1 MALVSCQ
8 ESIPVSLLLLLVAC
22 ARPAVPPP
30 AGTAVLRAE
39 DDGLRGEV
47 VTGGVLSERMAE
59 PDGAGLVVLFGGET
73 RGDLHP
79 CGCEDRPSGGIAR
92 VGGHVAG
99 VRATGAPTL
108 LLDAGAFL
116 DDTQGIDGAIRR
128 DVAAGNTWVRDGMS
142 QLGLDAANVTA
153 IDLPGVLSE
162 HGAPVPGVSANL
174 RVDGIE
180 PFRIIHVDGL
190 RVGVTGVSPVP
201 SVLPEGVQVLPP
213 MRGLRPILAEL
224 QEEVDLVILLAWR
237 SPEAARWAARSGV
250 VDVVIDA
257 QGHTGR
263 HPPIRVGDAVWVRN
277 PAKTSRL
284 GELRLQ
290 LDDGRVVG
298 AVDRRI
304 DLGPGAPEDAD
315 LVTLAAMAER
325 DVARVRESVFAP
337 VIPLPR

>member
-1 MALVSCQ
+1 M
-8 ESIPVSLLLLLVAC
+8 SLLLLLAAC
-22 ARPAVPPP
+22 VRPAAVPP
-30 AGTAVLRAE
+30 AGTTVLRGE
-39 DDGLRGEV
+39 DGGLRGEV
-47 VTGGVLSERMAE
+47 VTGGSLSERLAE

-73 RGDLHP
+73 RGDLQP

-92 VGGHVAG
+92 VGGHAVG
-99 VRATGAPTL
+99 VRGAGTPTL

-116 DDTQGIDGAIRR
+116 DDTQGVDGAIRP
-128 DVAAGNTWVRDGMS
+128 DVAAGNAWVRDGMS
-142 QLGLDAANVTA
+142 QLGWDAVNVTTV
-153 IDLPGVLSE
+153 DVPGVLGE
-162 HGAPVPGVSANL
+162 HGAAIPGVSANL
-174 RVDGIE
+174 RVDGVE
-180 PFRIIHVDGL
+180 PFRIIDLDGL

-213 MRGLRPILAEL
+213 MRGLRPVLAEL
-224 QEEVDLVILLAWR
+224 QPEVDLVILLSWR
-237 SPEAARWAARSGV
+237 SPEAARWAARGGL

-263 HPPIRVGDAVWVRN
+263 HPPIWVGDAIWVRN

-315 LVTLAAMAER
+315 LATLAALAER

-337 VIPLPR
+337 VILSPR